1 MPNTRVYVATS
12 GFSVVHFC
20 RGESLDL
27 GLYWIVQAGPLNS
40 LYTLSQIRDRWYNY
54 TLISTHAPTED
65 KDEEVKDEYYEQLEQ
80 TISAVPKQDMLII
93 LGDLNAKVGRE
104 EAFRPHIGRH
114 SLHELSN
121 DNGQRLINLA
131 AANNLRIA
139 STMFPHKNIHKETW
153 ISNDRKT
160 RNQID
165 HVIANARHVRSIID
179 VKSQRGA
186 DAGTDHFLVRVK
198 VRSRI
203 KKTIT
208 SQETSA
214 LKRWNTDKLNQ
225 DETCRHEYQKELE
238 TQLQKNVTQEASD
251 VEEHWKQ
258 IRTSVINAAQRALGE
273 NTKNRRR
280 KDWYDEESQKALDTK
295 NKARIQMLQCP
306 SDGNVQRFNDLRVEA
321 KRKIRR
327 KKREAY
333 NKTIEN
339 VEKEAGLTNSRNFF
353 NQNNKAPGEDSIT
366 AECIK
371 YGGEHLD
378 TAILELLKNIWKT
391 EALPKEWNEGTI
403 VPIHK
408 KGDRMACKNYRGI
421 TLLNITYK
429 VLSNVL
435 RGRISPYAED
445 NLGDYQCG
453 FRPKRSTTDQIFTI
467 RQLLEKSW
475 EFKREVHQLF
485 VDFRQAYD
493 SITRESVWQAL
504 EGIGVPKKIIRLTKI
519 CIENSKAKVRVGKNN
534 TEAFSINNGLKQGD
548 GLSPLLF
555 NIVLDMA
562 IKEANIGL
570 EIFTNKGPEMILAYA
585 DDIDTVESSTIKTIE
600 MFMNIEKETKKVGL
614 MINEDKTKYMWAG
627 RRAGRGRIGQNITMD
642 THNFECVNQFQYLG
656 AVITSDDDIT
666 SEIKARIQ
674 KGNKCFFA
682 LQNLFKSRLISRNS
696 KLRIYSAVIKPIVMY
711 GSETWTM
718 TKQNELVLRRFE
730 RRMLRKIFGPTI
742 DERTGQYRIRT
753 NAELN
758 DMYKRPS
765 LVNEIKAQR
774 LRIWEENPAGKRPL
788 GRPRLRWRDN
798 IEEDVKI
805 LGVRNW
811 KEVVLDRDRWRRV
824 VDAAKTHEGL

>member
-1 MPNTRVYVATS
+1 MDVVALQEIRWPEESTQTMGKYTIFNGGTRDNKHEFGTGFAVS
-12 GFSVVHFC
+12 G
-20 RGESLDL
+20 EIL
-27 GLYWIVQAGPLNS
+27 GQVMNFRAVNNRIS
-40 LYTLSQIRDRWYNY
+40 TLRIRDRWYNY

-280 KDWYDEESQKALDTK
+280 KDWYDKESQKALDTK

-306 SDGNVQRFNDLRVEA
+306 SDENVQRFNDLRAEA

-353 NQNNKAPGEDSIT
+353 NQVKSIR
-366 AECIK
+366 
-371 YGGEHLD
+371 
-378 TAILELLKNIWKT
+378 
-391 EALPKEWNEGTI
+391 
-403 VPIHK
+403 
-408 KGDRMACKNYRGI
+408 KGDTPK
-421 TLLNITYK
+421 TNI
-429 VLSNVL
+429 
-435 RGRISPYAED
+435 
-445 NLGDYQCG
+445 
-453 FRPKRSTTDQIFTI
+453 
-467 RQLLEKSW
+467 
-475 EFKREVHQLF
+475 
-485 VDFRQAYD
+485 
-493 SITRESVWQAL
+493 
-504 EGIGVPKKIIRLTKI
+504 LT
-519 CIENSKAKVRVGKNN
+519 
-534 TEAFSINNGLKQGD
+534 
-548 GLSPLLF
+548 
-555 NIVLDMA
+555 
-562 IKEANIGL
+562 
-570 EIFTNKGPEMILAYA
+570 
-585 DDIDTVESSTIKTIE
+585 SS
-600 MFMNIEKETKKVGL
+600 
-614 MINEDKTKYMWAG
+614 
-627 RRAGRGRIGQNITMD
+627 
-642 THNFECVNQFQYLG
+642 
-656 AVITSDDDIT
+656 
-666 SEIKARIQ
+666 
-674 KGNKCFFA
+674 
-682 LQNLFKSRLISRNS
+682 
-696 KLRIYSAVIKPIVMY
+696 
-711 GSETWTM
+711 
-718 TKQNELVLRRFE
+718 
-730 RRMLRKIFGPTI
+730 
-742 DERTGQYRIRT
+742 
-753 NAELN
+753 
-758 DMYKRPS
+758 
-765 LVNEIKAQR
+765 
-774 LRIWEENPAGKRPL
+774 
-788 GRPRLRWRDN
+788 
-798 IEEDVKI
+798 
-805 LGVRNW
+805 
-811 KEVVLDRDRWRRV
+811 
-824 VDAAKTHEGL
+824 